1 MMFASHP
8 YILDLI
14 APSKSVG
21 QLIGENARDLIDGLN
36 DKKRLNGPKN
46 SVRNT
51 WSNIIMITSFVLFA
65 LTVFFSVE
73 SFQKGNS
80 KSTGVIGI
88 LLSVAGLGIYFSHL
102 AIGVIGF
109 IIIAILIVIIVLLGN

>member
-1 MMFASHP
+1 MFASQP

-21 QLIGENARDLIDGLN
+21 QVIGENARDLIDSLN
-36 DKKRLNGPKN
+36 DKKRLSAPKN
-46 SVRNT
+46 SARNS

-73 SFQKGNS
+73 SFQKRNN
-80 KSTGVIGI
+80 KWTGIVGI
-88 LLSVAGLGIYFSHL
+88 LLSIAGLGIYFSHL
-102 AIGVIGF
+102 AIGLIGF
-109 IIIAILIVIIVLLGN
+109 IIIAVLIVIIVLLGT